1 MSNISRAD
9 VVAKFGPLNDVVA
22 AEIIATGATSEDMEV
37 ARAWIA
43 RDAAGA
49 NVRERLPPGSVGRVI
64 DIVERV
70 RAAKK
75 HPILGSP
82 LGEAG
87 STLE

>member
-1 MSNISRAD
+1 MSDISRDD
-9 VVAKFGPLNDVVA
+9 VIAKFGPLDDVVA
-22 AEIIATGATSEDMEV
+22 AEIIATGATPEDMEA

-43 RDAAGA
+43 RDAAGTNA
-49 NVRERLPPGSVGRVI
+49 KERLPPGPVGRMI

-70 RAAKK
+70 RAANK

-82 LGEAG
+82 LGESG